1 VDGHRPGTG
10 RPGAAVQDV
19 QPGHAVRAARVRV
32 RVERGAGPGTGA
44 VGTARGVQVR
54 QDAPGQDP
62 ARRRSR
68 LGTRCRCG
76 RERPSRWRRPGHSDT
91 DLVAGPRP
99 AGRAHG
105 PPRVL
110 RQRAAAPPAEGRRAQ
125 APVPG
130 RAPEAVR
137 VRGRRPGRHVH
148 AGHGVPAGQGVRQ
161 DVHVHHHAGHG
172 AREAEPVARGQCQ
185 GADDRRRPRERHH
198 SCR

>member
-44 VGTARGVQVR
+44 VGAARGVQVR
-54 QDAPGQDP
+54 QDAPGQEP

-68 LGTRCRCG
+68 IGTRG
-76 RERPSRWRRPGHSDT
+76 RGRPSRRRRRRTGHSDT
-91 DLVAGPRP
+91 DLVAGTRP

-110 RQRAAAPPAEGRRAQ
+110 RQRAAAPPAEGRRAP

-148 AGHGVPAGQGVRQ
+148 AGHGVPAGQGFRQ
-161 DVHVHHHAGHG
+161 DVHVHHHARHG
-172 AREAEPVARGQCQ
+172 AREAEPVARGQRQ
-185 GADDRRRPRERHH
+185 GADDRRRSRERHR